1 MAKPIKLFKLGK
13 AVAMSG
19 QTYNF
24 SEAELKACAA
34 AYNPELHAAPLVI
47 GHPKHDDPKYGQI
60 QAISFADDLLS
71 GDPANV
77 DPQFAELV
85 NSGKYDR
92 VSASFYAPDSPSNP
106 VPGVLYLRHVGFLGA
121 TPPGCKGLGAV
132 SFAEKEEGI
141 IEFGDWND
149 MQIAR
154 MFRSLRNWMIEKFGL
169 EDANKALDEWSVQDV
184 ADEAARPDP
193 VAEASLQPAFAEPN
207 HKGGDAT
214 MMTPEE
220 LKKREEALIA
230 GETSLKADES
240 KRKHTSNLE
249 FAEGLVAAGKLLA
262 TQKAAL
268 VGVLDFAAG
277 VTEGDTIEFGEGEA
291 KKNEAPLAT
300 LKSLFGAMPKV
311 IEFGELGNGDVRGAQ
326 QKAIPGDLSKY
337 V

>member
-1 MAKPIKLFKLGK
+1 VKKTIKLFKLGK
-13 AVAMSG
+13 AVAMNG

-24 SEAELKACAA
+24 SEAQLKAAAA
-34 AYNPELHAAPLVI
+34 AYDPELHAAPLVI

-60 QAISFADDLLS
+60 QAMSFADGLLS
-71 GDPANV
+71 GDPANI

-121 TPPGCKGLGAV
+121 VPPGCKGLGAV
-132 SFAEKEEGI
+132 SFAEGEEGI

-154 MFRSLRNWMIEKFGL
+154 LFRGMRNWMIEKFGL
-169 EDANKALDEWSVQDV
+169 AEADKALGEWDVQNV
-184 ADEAARPDP
+184 ADEAARPDT
-193 VAEASLQPAFAEPN
+193 AEIDSLQPAFAEPH
-207 HKGGDAT
+207 HKGGDN
-214 MMTPEE
+214 MDPKLLEE
-220 LKKREEALIA
+220 REKALKA
-230 GETSLKADES
+230 GEAALKAEDG

-291 KKNEAPLAT
+291 KKTEAPLIT
-300 LKSLFGAMPKV
+300 LKSLFGALPKV
-311 IEFGELGNGDVRGAQ
+311 IEFAELGNGADPAAQ
-326 QKAIPGDLSKY
+326 QKAAPANLTKF